1 MKHLKQRML
10 IFLTISKHIY
20 DGWIPIVI
28 RKSDGHRVHY
38 GEYMLGDDQ
47 TWTYRKKI
55 KF

>member
-1 MKHLKQRML
+1 ML
-10 IFLTISKHIY
+10 IFFNDSKHIY
-20 DGWIPIVI
+20 AGWIPIVI